1 MGECS
6 LYRHIYIYAKK
17 TKLVLRRF
25 SIHKVGIQ
33 EVVIH
38 VKAQV
43 RIDHAGL
50 VVRRR
55 HHPAV
60 RSPRVRHLLV
70 PAVVELEAS
79 QGLEILKATVDILIK
94 ITGKR

>member
-1 MGECS
+1 MGECF
-6 LYRHIYIYAKK
+6 LYRHIYIYAKE
-17 TKLVLRRF
+17 KLNSSSGGLA

-50 VVRRR
+50 VVGRR

-60 RSPRVRHLLV
+60 RSPGVRHLLV

-79 QGLEILKATVDILIK
+79 QGLEILKATGDILRK
-94 ITGKR
+94 